1 MLIWYMS
8 RFLLV
13 QLYSTTSSQNLG
25 LQIKKSL
32 SRKCTRRQHYLLLLL
47 LIAIHILC
55 LIVNP
60 QLLHRVKISFSG
72 VQIWRNVDSVV
83 DPTQIRDIRLVEDSR
98 MVQRNRYARPTFMIL
113 ALITAIFNLSSK
125 AGPWAEQKELLTS
138 VAIMARL
145 IP

>member
-1 MLIWYMS
+1 MDS
-8 RFLLV
+8 K
-13 QLYSTTSSQNLG
+13 G
-25 LQIKKSL
+25 LQTEEEAYEIDEDQDNPEMEFEPPSTLEAIKGLK
-32 SRKCTRRQHYLLLLL
+32 KCT
-47 LIAIHILC
+47 ILC
-55 LIVNP
+55 N
-60 QLLHRVKISFSG
+60 R
-72 VQIWRNVDSVV
+72 IWRNVDSVV